1 MPRSFRDGNPGP
13 NERQT
18 YKLLYTMLTREEYH
32 PEAHQ
37 EPPRYH
43 YGRQPYAQRSS
54 HFAPATY
61 QIPARRQDVAPWQQ
75 RGQPRPVQRSR
86 RRRIANETDDDEES
100 QRSDA
105 ADVEDSLDG
114 SNGYDPNT
122 YGDQNTSYYVN
133 RSPTP
138 ARESWG
144 QDAPEWSPQQDTQ
157 TYGSRTQSYRSDYR
171 DQDYEQDDRERNWDD
186 GRYGEFDSG
195 LKGGTISA
203 SRGAAVPSRHRR
215 ASSPGDEVVGGLFFD
230 FEPFLTASR
239 PRFAQD

>member
-1 MPRSFRDGNPGP
+1 MRIRREETARPAASANKLCHKLSDGLPDGEHHRHRHPLRGTPTLVTMPRFPGREP
-13 NERQT
+13 GRMSRPTNCST
-18 YKLLYTMLTREEYH
+18 PCCVEEYH

-37 EPPRYH
+37 EPPRYN

-105 ADVEDSLDG
+105 ADVDYSLDG
-114 SNGYDPNT
+114 SNGYDPNS
-122 YGDQNTSYYVN
+122 SYYVN

-157 TYGSRTQSYRSDYR
+157 TYGS
-171 DQDYEQDDRERNWDD
+171 QDPV
-186 GRYGEFDSG
+186 
-195 LKGGTISA
+195 L
-203 SRGAAVPSRHRR
+203 
-215 ASSPGDEVVGGLFFD
+215 
-230 FEPFLTASR
+230 PF
-239 PRFAQD
+239 

>member
-37 EPPRYH
+37 EPPRYN

-54 HFAPATY
+54 HFQPATY
-61 QIPARRQDVAPWQQ
+61 QIPARRQDVAPGSA

-105 ADVEDSLDG
+105 ADVDDSLDG
-114 SNGYDPNT
+114 SNGYDPNS
-122 YGDQNTSYYVN
+122 SYYVN

-171 DQDYEQDDRERNWDD
+171 DQDYDDERERSWDD

-195 LKGGTISA
+195 LKGGTADYYADDSPE
-203 SRGAAVPSRHRR
+203 RNRR
-215 ASSPGDEVVGGLFFD
+215 QKKRAGLN
-230 FEPFLTASR
+230 TAGVSNSLR
-239 PRFAQD
+239 R